1 MAICVI
7 CIKRS
12 QRYNV
17 QTISCS
23 NSTFLCLLKGFYT
36 CDGCM
41 YIVVREA
48 KICNHLPIIICL
60 VLINT
65 LCCWKSQLGTTH
77 ECVYLHSIFVKTIHG
92 RSSKNKKD
100 ICSHILRTIIR
111 MCLYIEKWKP
121 APDIFTQLF
130 DKTNLQ
136 AESGDFSCTGSLR
149 FLSSVQQ
156 GWNVRIAD
164 ERLQVSFVNLLH
176 TFLEIGHA
184 SLKGS
189 KYFVTKILSLH
200 IVPYY
205 KTLFRTNIIPVL
217 NWWRLRIR
225 HYTCP
230 LRMNVSKLRQ
240 TVLWSLW

>member
-23 NSTFLCLLKGFYT
+23 NPTFLCLLKGFYT

-92 RSSKNKKD
+92 RSSKNKKNLFTYLANHN
-100 ICSHILRTIIR
+100 SHVSVHRKNEKLHQIFSPN
-111 MCLYIEKWKP
+111 CLTKQIYRQR
-121 APDIFTQLF
+121 A
-130 DKTNLQ
+130 
-136 AESGDFSCTGSLR
+136 
-149 FLSSVQQ
+149 V
-156 GWNVRIAD
+156 
-164 ERLQVSFVNLLH
+164 
-176 TFLEIGHA
+176 TFL
-184 SLKGS
+184 
-189 KYFVTKILSLH
+189 
-200 IVPYY
+200 
-205 KTLFRTNIIPVL
+205 VL
-217 NWWRLRIR
+217 EAYAFYLLCNRDE
-225 HYTCP
+225 
-230 LRMNVSKLRQ
+230 M
-240 TVLWSLW
+240 